1 MDSRYGHEPLI
12 AVCDDDATAASSL
25 RALLADGLGADRLSL
40 IGRPHFAAGQAG
52 GIYTIGGRLKLS
64 GRLAPPWQE
73 AWTQLTS
80 PAVFLLPPVGLVVA
94 AGPFTLSIAAGLRG
108 ADDAVGDSPMAL
120 ALALWSIGVSRDQAI
135 DYENALAEDRLLIVV
150 QDSPAAV
157 ERARN
162 SLARVRPV
170 ARQAAPPACSRPG

>member
-12 AVCDDDATAASSL
+12 VVCDDDATAANSL

-64 GRLAPPWQE
+64 GKLASPWQE

-80 PAVFLLPPVGLVVA
+80 PAMFLLPPVGLVVA

-108 ADDAVGDSPMAL
+108 ADGAVGDSPMAL
-120 ALALWSIGVSRDQAI
+120 ALWSIGASRDQAI

-150 QDSPAAV
+150 QDSPDAV
-157 ERARN
+157 ERART

-170 ARQAAPPACSRPG
+170 ALQAAPPACSWPS